1 MDAVI
6 REPIHRPARHHPQ
19 ASSHIGVV
27 HAARAIAKAQERAAS
42 RGQIPAAGS
51 GAAQEEGS

>member
-1 MDAVI
+1 
-6 REPIHRPARHHPQ
+6 
-19 ASSHIGVV
+19 VV

-51 GAAQEEGS
+51 GAAQEGS